1 MKFWVTAQPGVSY
14 LPFIRSSEMVLI
26 EAEANYFLGN
36 TADAQA
42 ALVKLNATT
51 GRNASYTCTKT
62 GTDLFNEIKDYREV
76 ELWGEGF
83 AWSDYKRW
91 NIPVVRH
98 SFAEGGNAHAAVAKT
113 IAVDYGNK
121 WTWVIPQN
129 EIDYNDLVRNE

>member
-62 GTDLFNEIKDYREV
+62 GTDLFNEIRITVRLSFGVKALHGV
-76 ELWGEGF
+76 ITSVGTFLLF
-83 AWSDYKRW
+83 ATHLLK
-91 NIPVVRH
+91 VVMH
-98 SFAEGGNAHAAVAKT
+98 TLLLQK
-113 IAVDYGNK
+113 
-121 WTWVIPQN
+121 Q
-129 EIDYNDLVRNE
+129 LL